1 MVLIISTVTKSPPT
15 AEASCSTWYVEA
27 MTVPNDSAEVSSTS
41 KSSVPM
47 QPARL
52 ARIIIRAA
60 KMARLDWLL
69 MVVRHSINYLIETNN

>member
-27 MTVPNDSAEVSSTS
+27 MTVPIDSDEV
-41 KSSVPM
+41 SSVPM

-69 MVVRHSINYLIETNN
+69 MVVRQSINYLIETNN